1 MSLILSA
8 TEEERKDMIPAG
20 DDILL
25 ADPKHPLGTFNSS
38 FLLFRFANLDE
49 AELNRWKDGVGR
61 RGLKT
66 VDEFALP
73 SSYIDYNHNVKLGN
87 ENKPGFLQM

>member
-8 TEEERKDMIPAG
+8 TEEERKDAIPAG

-49 AELNRWKDGVGR
+49 AELNRWKDAVGR

-66 VDEFALP
+66 VDEFA
-73 SSYIDYNHNVKLGN
+73 NT
-87 ENKPGFLQM
+87 